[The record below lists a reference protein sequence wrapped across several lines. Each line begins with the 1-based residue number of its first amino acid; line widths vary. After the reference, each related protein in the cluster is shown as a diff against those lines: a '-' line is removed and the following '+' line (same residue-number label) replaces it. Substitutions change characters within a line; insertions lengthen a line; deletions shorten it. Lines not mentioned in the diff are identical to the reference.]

1 MCIYIYIYIYITYN
15 HLWSF
20 MYIYIVSSVSLPR
33 TSQRGK
39 LVPANEHV
47 QLQAIYI
54 YNICMCMYITIR
66 VVLTATPICTLW
78 PSICN
83 GNCPWKLWKPQSINR
98 DADLSEAFTIWIG
111 HWSELYKQRASTIMR
126 SVDCI
131 PAISYRTE
139 AIYQLIT
146 WNACLYEPG
155 IRRTSRDFL
164 VREYHSRS

>member
-1 MCIYIYIYIYITYN
+1 MIIYVYIY
-15 HLWSF
+15 SF
-20 MYIYIVSSVSLPR
+20 ISLTPSYQPTREACSSKWTCA
-33 TSQRGK
+33 TSG
-39 LVPANEHV
+39 
-47 QLQAIYI
+47 YI

-111 HWSELYKQRASTIMR
+111 HWSELYIQRASTIMR